1 MISSLSI
8 ESEHKRLGT
17 QLLPITSVVLSACL
31 SRKCIVAKGGLDSNA
46 VWAVSAVDQGMGV
59 LYGVEIVK
67 GEWAVLWENLWR
79 PIVTNEDFVA

>member
-1 MISSLSI
+1 MPF
-8 ESEHKRLGT
+8 G
-17 QLLPITSVVLSACL
+17 
-31 SRKCIVAKGGLDSNA
+31 
-46 VWAVSAVDQGMGV
+46 AVSAVDQGMGV